1 MNKIPSALQLGVRR
15 GTLEIKQFMRQRE
28 SVVFTLLFPVILL
41 AIFGSVFKDTIAPG
55 VTFSQYF
62 VAGMIASGLV
72 NTGFQALAIMIPVE
86 RDFGTLKRLRGTPM
100 PASSYFIGKTIL
112 VLVSTVIQILLLLG
126 FGLLFFGL
134 NLPSDPTKW
143 FTFAWLVV
151 LGSACSTAL
160 GIAFS
165 IVPKSGR
172 GASAVVSPIVIILQF
187 FSGVFFVF
195 TQLPSWMQQVA
206 AIFPLK
212 WLTQG
217 MRSVFLPDTFAGQE
231 VAKSW
236 ETEKTLVILL
246 VWLAI
251 GIFFSVRKFKWDR
264 A

>member
-1 MNKIPSALQLGVRR
+1 MNKIPSALNLGIRR
-15 GTLEIKQFMRQRE
+15 GGLEIRQFARQRE

-72 NTGFQALAIMIPVE
+72 NTGFQSLAITIPME
-86 RDFGTLKRLRGTPM
+86 RDVGGLKRLRGTPM
-100 PASSYFIGKTIL
+100 PASSYFIGKAIL
-112 VLVSTVIQILLLLG
+112 IAVSMIIQIALLFG
-126 FGLLFFGL
+126 FGLLFFGVEM
-134 NLPSDPTKW
+134 PTEAGKW
-143 FTFAWLVV
+143 LTFTWLVL

-195 TQLPSWMQQVA
+195 TQLPTWMQQLA

-217 MRSVFLPDTFAGQE
+217 MRSVFLPDSFAAQE

-236 ETEKTLVILL
+236 ETGRTFLILVIWL
-246 VWLAI
+246 VI
-251 GIFFSVRKFKWDR
+251 GTFFSVRKFKWDR
-264 A
+264 D

>member
-1 MNKIPSALQLGVRR
+1 MNKIPSALQLGIRR
-15 GTLEIKQFMRQRE
+15 GGLEIRQFARQRE

-72 NTGFQALAIMIPVE
+72 NTGFQALAITIPME
-86 RDFGTLKRLRGTPM
+86 RELGALKRLRGTPM
-100 PASSYFIGKTIL
+100 PASSYFIGKAIL
-112 VLVSTVIQILLLLG
+112 IFVSMLLLG
-126 FGLLFFGL
+126 FGIAFFGL
-134 NLPSDPTKW
+134 DMPTDAGKW
-143 FTFAWLVV
+143 LTFTWLVL

-217 MRSVFLPDTFAGQE
+217 MRSVFLPDSFAAQE

-236 ETEKTLVILL
+236 ELQTTFLVLL
-246 VWLAI
+246 VWLII

-264 A
+264 D